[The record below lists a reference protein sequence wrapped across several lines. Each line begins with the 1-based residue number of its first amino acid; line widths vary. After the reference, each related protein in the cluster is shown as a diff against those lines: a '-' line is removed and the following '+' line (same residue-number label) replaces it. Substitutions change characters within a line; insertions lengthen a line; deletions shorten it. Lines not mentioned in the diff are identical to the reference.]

1 MKQSTFTATLL
12 AFVLFSF
19 YSCSSSKHY
28 YKVGDV
34 VNIQPNAKDG
44 IDAYIEK
51 YPNDN
56 YSNRNWGSYDA
67 FAAVAWTAQG
77 DPLTVRCL
85 LKFDLSKIGA
95 KKPIKK
101 ATLSLFAVSTPGIG
115 TGHSTM
121 SGENDFTLNR
131 ITSNWDEN
139 TVTWNTQPSVS
150 MANEIQLPATTSE
163 NQDFIDIDITQWIQ
177 EMIDKPAEN
186 YGFMIRL
193 KNETY
198 YRRVIFGSSDNAI
211 SEKRPKLVI
220 EF

>member
-1 MKQSTFTATLL
+1 
-12 AFVLFSF
+12 
-19 YSCSSSKHY
+19 
-28 YKVGDV
+28 
-34 VNIQPNAKDG
+34 
-44 IDAYIEK
+44 
-51 YPNDN
+51 
-56 YSNRNWGSYDA
+56 
-67 FAAVAWTAQG
+67 
-77 DPLTVRCL
+77 
-85 LKFDLSKIGA
+85 
-95 KKPIKK
+95 
-101 ATLSLFAVSTPGIG
+101 
-115 TGHSTM
+115 M

-150 MANEIQLPATTSE
+150 MINEIQLPATTSE

-198 YRRVIFGSSDNAI
+198 YRRVIFGSSDNAN

-220 EF
+220 KF